1 MRQNHYLA
9 QDRHAYT
16 TNQLIMF
23 ERERLAVMALCAM
36 QPQTKKSAGEILG
49 IYQATRVIDE
59 LHADGYLIRYHHRPT
74 GETRYKLNAEAINA
88 RAFFLNSNDR
98 G

>member
-9 QDRHAYT
+9 QAGYT
-16 TNQLIMF
+16 LNQLIMF
-23 ERERLAVMALCAM
+23 ERERLAVIALCAM
-36 QPQTKKSAGEILG
+36 QPQTRASVGKILG
-49 IYQATRVIDE
+49 IYQATRVIEE
-59 LHADGYLIRYHHRPT
+59 LREDGFLIRYHHRPT

-88 RAFFLNSNDR
+88 RAFFLDSNHR